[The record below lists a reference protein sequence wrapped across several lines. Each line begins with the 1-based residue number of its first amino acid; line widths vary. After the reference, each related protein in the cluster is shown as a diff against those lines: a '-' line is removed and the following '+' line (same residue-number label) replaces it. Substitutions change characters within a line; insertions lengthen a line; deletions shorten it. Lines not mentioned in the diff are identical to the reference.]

1 MKLWSKTFIL
11 VIIALLVA
19 FGGSTLNS
27 YYYENSSINDVLA
40 EAETSF
46 KEFQKNYDQ
55 AKKTI
60 VIIGRSTSLY
70 SFNDQEA
77 EPVRN
82 SYADLLK
89 YQANVLNLSSIS
101 LFNIAQAKALLK
113 FARQNVSKI
122 DLIVLENLFF
132 MRSVDIF
139 EGYNYFQVVEL
150 CAKDGLRD
158 ILYPS
163 RGQRIH
169 EKFICRGLLETNLGE
184 SKFIPNPCI
193 KKYQEA
199 LKLSFIKGPQDR
211 VKMIT
216 QTLKC
221 DRGAEVQLYLTR
233 MFYHEFFDDL
243 KRGFLAIGRD
253 VSVWEKEYMEDYTT
267 DELILINKFTAE
279 MFPNHDQNVLL
290 IPAFSKITKHLEELS
305 VFHREDGK
313 VQLLDISGDISR
325 VKNQNHLSF
334 GDVFHD
340 GSHSKTWVHE
350 LIASKISELYF
361 NVPEKK

>member
-27 YYYENSSINDVLA
+27 YYYENSSIDDVLA
-40 EAETSF
+40 EAETSY
-46 KEFQKNYDQ
+46 KEFQKNFDP

-60 VIIGRSTSLY
+60 VVIGRSTSLY
-70 SFNDQEA
+70 SFNDQEV

-82 SYADLLK
+82 SYADFLK
-89 YQANVLNLSSIS
+89 YQANVLNLSSIA

-113 FARQNVSKI
+113 FAREHVPTI

-132 MRSVDIF
+132 MRNVDIF

-150 CAKDGLRD
+150 CARDGLKD
-158 ILYPS
+158 ILYPN
-163 RGQRIH
+163 RGQKIQ
-169 EKFICRGLLETNLGE
+169 EKYICSGLLETNLGE

-221 DRGAEVQLYLTR
+221 DRGAEVQLYLTKL
-233 MFYHEFFDDL
+233 FYHEFFDDL
-243 KRGFLAIGRD
+243 KKGFLAVGRD
-253 VSVWEKEYMEDYTT
+253 VNVWEKEYMEDYTT
-267 DELILINKFTAE
+267 DELVLINKFTAE
-279 MFPNHDQNVLL
+279 MFP
-290 IPAFSKITKHLEELS
+290 K
-305 VFHREDGK
+305 
-313 VQLLDISGDISR
+313 
-325 VKNQNHLSF
+325 
-334 GDVFHD
+334 
-340 GSHSKTWVHE
+340 KTRMF
-350 LIASKISELYF
+350 Y
-361 NVPEKK
+361 